1 MVKRKKQSDSEKL
14 CDAIIAGMQDNKA
27 KDIVLLDLRLIESAV
42 CDFFIICSGESS
54 TQVDGIAESVARN
67 TRKKLKQRPW
77 HIEGKTKSEWV
88 LLDYIDVVAHIFYK
102 ETRSFFDLEDLWC
115 DGVRTDLPNLN

>member
-67 TRKKLKQRPW
+67 TRKILKQRPW